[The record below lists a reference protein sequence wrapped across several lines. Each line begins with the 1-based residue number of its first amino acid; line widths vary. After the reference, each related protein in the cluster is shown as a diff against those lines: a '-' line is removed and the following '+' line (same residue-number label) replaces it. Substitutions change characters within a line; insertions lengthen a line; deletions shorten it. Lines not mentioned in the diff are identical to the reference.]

1 MMKHYTSYY
10 ANFGNI
16 PKDYICIG
24 ISRTCPDWFKGNH
37 ISNFSFYKNNILAP
51 SESIL
56 WNYKEGKI
64 TQEEYTKQYIT
75 DLLTSVQTELKQPDV
90 PSWIEYMDNF
100 FATQCYTK
108 WDAIV
113 FMCYEKPSDF
123 CHRHLFRRLLNNIYH
138 IQCDE
143 FGCKPHEVWGYKPEY
158 QPSKELF

>member
-1 MMKHYTSYY
+1 M
-10 ANFGNI
+10 
-16 PKDYICIG
+16 
-24 ISRTCPDWFKGNH
+24 
-37 ISNFSFYKNNILAP
+37 
-51 SESIL
+51 
-56 WNYKEGKI
+56 
-64 TQEEYTKQYIT
+64 
-75 DLLTSVQTELKQPDV
+75 LTSVQTELKQPDV

-143 FGCKPHEVWGYKPEY
+143 FGCKPYEVWGYKPEY